1 MSRKNS
7 FAKVIGFVLSFVIAG
22 ALLGWGASAVFGG
35 KTGTFTI
42 TFCETTDTHGAFFD
56 SLYVD
61 GLANK
66 TSFSNVSSYLRK
78 IRGDGECPIVVDAGD
93 NLQGDNAAYYFN
105 FVNVVDSHLVSRIF
119 NYLDYDAVI
128 VGNHDI
134 ESGHGVYDRV
144 AKEIGIPYLAS
155 NALHSEGLKSGKP
168 YFEEYTVVKRNGV
181 KVAVIGM
188 TNANIKS
195 WLAEEKWKGMDF
207 RVISDMAQETVDRI
221 VKKTRPNLVVL
232 VMHTGCGTGERD
244 IENEARYIASNLK
257 GIDVVLYGHDHTAVS
272 EIVDN
277 PNGEVAFMNAGTKN
291 ANVARCDVTLEMKY
305 GRVLSRKFETRLVP
319 MDEYE
324 PDPDFNTYFKSYYDE
339 VKAFANKEIGDL
351 NADLDFT
358 CALDGPSAFIS
369 LIHAVQLEATGA
381 DISITAP
388 LSLKGGVSKGKVT
401 FRDLANIYRF
411 ENTLNKVEM
420 TGRQI
425 KDYLEY
431 SYDNWIRREGPTYN
445 YDSAEGI
452 DYNVSLSAEKGNRIT
467 ILQLSSGRPFKMD
480 EVYTVA
486 MNSYRSSGGGKLLLN
501 GAGIEPKDLKI
512 IDKYKDIRSLVG
524 DYISKHVEV
533 DPKASS
539 NWKFVK

>member
-1 MSRKNS
+1 MSKKNS
-7 FAKVIGFVLSFVIAG
+7 FAKVLGFILSFVLAG

-35 KTGTFTI
+35 GTGTFTI
-42 TFCETTDTHGAFFD
+42 TICETTDTHGAFFD

-61 GLANK
+61 GLANR
-66 TSFSNVSSYLRK
+66 TSFSNVSSYLRQ
-78 IRGDGECPIVVDAGD
+78 IRGEGESPIVVDAGD

-105 FVNVVDSHLVSRIF
+105 FVNVADSHLVSRIF

-134 ESGHGVYDRV
+134 EPGHDVYDRV
-144 AKEIGIPYLAS
+144 SEEIGIPYLAS
-155 NALHSEGLKSGKP
+155 NAIHSEGKKAGKP
-168 YFEEYTVVKRNGV
+168 YFQEYTVVKRGGV

-207 RVISDMAQETVDRI
+207 KVISDMAQETVDRI
-221 VKKTRPNLVVL
+221 VRKTCPNLVVL
-232 VMHTGCGTGERD
+232 VLHTGCGDGERD

-257 GIDVVLYGHDHTAVS
+257 GIDVVLYGHDHMAVS

-277 PNGEVAFMNAGTKN
+277 PNGEVAFMNAGTRN

-305 GRVLSRKFETRLVP
+305 GRVLSRKFETKLVS

-324 PDPDFNTYFKSYYDE
+324 PDPDFNAYFKSYYDE
-339 VKAFANKEIGDL
+339 VKVFANKEIGSL
-351 NADLDFT
+351 NADLDFS

-388 LSLKGGVSKGKVT
+388 LSISGGVSRGKVT

-420 TGRQI
+420 TGQQI

-431 SYDNWIRREGPTYN
+431 SYDNWIRREGPAYN

-452 DYNVSLSAEKGNRIT
+452 DYDVSLSAEKGNRIT
-467 ILQLSSGRPFKMD
+467 ICQMSSGKPFNLD
-480 EVYTVA
+480 GTYTVA
-486 MNSYRSSGGGKLLLN
+486 MNSYRSSGGGKLLVN
-501 GAGIEPKDLKI
+501 GAGIDPVNLRI

-524 DYISKHVEV
+524 DYISTHGEVE
-533 DPKASS
+533 PKASS